1 MKKSRVE
8 ESGGSTMSS
17 KRNLSYWIPE
27 GSWSSF
33 LSEFYLQEWNRFNF
47 SKKILTYRNQQ
58 F

>member
-1 MKKSRVE
+1 MNKSRVE

-47 SKKILTYRNQQ
+47 SKKS
-58 F
+58 